1 MAHKQDREDSE
12 LENRTLEITQC
23 EKQWENRLKK
33 KKNRASEICGTVTKG
48 LTFVISEYQK
58 RKREGLKKSSRN
70 NGWKFPKFSERHKH
84 TDLRS

>member
-33 KKNRASEICGTVTKG
+33 KKNSLRDMWDCNKRPNICDLRVPEEKEGRAEKI
-48 LTFVISEYQK
+48 
-58 RKREGLKKSSRN
+58 LKK
-70 NGWKFPKFSERHKH
+70 
-84 TDLRS
+84 